1 MEKTTALSFL
11 YYSATEQG
19 AFEKLC
25 DITSYPKIRTAPE
38 RLDRSDLSSRQ
49 KKYTEGMIDP
59 EDMTFGYNYDKTTFT
74 NLKGK
79 EGSVGY
85 YQLRFGANGE
95 YGAWQWSGTHF
106 TSVDG
111 GEVGAVRKGTVTC
124 YPESEITEVTIAN

>member
-1 MEKTTALSFL
+1 MEKNTALSFL
-11 YYSATEQG
+11 YYSETESG
-19 AFEKLC
+19 AFAKLC

-38 RLDRSDLSSRQ
+38 RLDISDLSSRQ

-59 EDMTFGYNYDKTTFT
+59 EDMTFGFNYSKDRFTT
-74 NLKGK
+74 LKGK
-79 EGSVGY
+79 EGKVGY
-85 YQLRFGANGE
+85 YQLRFGEKGE

-124 YPESEITEVTIAN
+124 YPESEIAEVTIAN